1 MRASAFSA
9 VAIANFVQWAK
20 AAHHEV
26 TVGKDGELK
35 FVPET
40 LHARHGDTIT
50 YQFFAANHSVTQSS
64 FDAPCQ
70 PLQDGFFSA
79 FTPSESKT
87 EASSTT
93 WTITVNDTK
102 PIWVYCGQGKH
113 CQNGMVHSVNAL
125 ESGNTFQAFKE
136 KAKSAS
142 DSTSPA
148 DGLPVGGLR
157 VTQVEVGVDEKF
169 VFKPNNIK
177 EPIGTHIQFNFNP
190 KNHSV
195 TQSSF
200 DKPCEQLENGFSS
213 GLIPTVNAPSGI
225 SFDIVVNDTKPIWFY
240 CAQGQH
246 CKNGMV
252 GSINAPDEGN
262 TLSAFTEKASKVG
275 AGQLVPLSPIGG
287 VLSANGTILPTL
299 NSAVIDIAPLG
310 LDRIGQ
316 IPTPGEHDQYI
327 IGGAGGSPVANY
339 SWPDTISAPAVE
351 RLHLL
356 HYLDNILLRVLLR
369 GRDNLQEGG
378 KWAGAYPQTIVN
390 TIASMAAQTWI
401 HRATATD
408 SLQHYKKDLLEGE
421 CEYKT
426 DDDDDKEGVD
436 QFLDTVLTLLDLEI
450 GFLVDSSSRLAHSDP
465 WLVGCL
471 TSALGAKSRMAAV
484 ANMMQGRAPA
494 IAPREVPVPAGL
506 VYAYA
511 KHKFIKECPGD
522 VMKGWEDG
530 AVRHELNIKE
540 AKRGPD
546 GRVSEVEV
554 HVDDW
559 PYHAKLWLAWM
570 GPWGSLEFT
579 RLEKG
584 VARVPGGFWG
594 HAWVAV
600 TSSAD
605 HSMGELI
612 GATVAGPQMVWITQR

>member
-1 MRASAFSA
+1 MRIGTFSAF
-9 VAIANFVQWAK
+9 AIASLLSRVEAV
-20 AAHHEV
+20 HHDV
-26 TVGKDGELK
+26 TVGKNGELK
-35 FVPET
+35 FEPET

-70 PLQDGFFSA
+70 PLKDGFFSA
-79 FTPSESKT
+79 FTPTESKT
-87 EASSTT
+87 EASSTI

-113 CQNGMVHSVNAL
+113 CQNGMVHSINAP
-125 ESGNTFQAFKE
+125 ESGNTFQAFKD
-136 KAKSAS
+136 KAKGAP

-157 VTQVEVGVDEKF
+157 VTQVEVGVDDKF
-169 VFKPNNIK
+169 IFKPNDIK

-213 GLIPTVNAPSGI
+213 GLIPAANSPSGI
-225 SFDIVVNDTKPIWFY
+225 SFDIIVNDTKPIWFY

-252 GSINAPDEGN
+252 GSVNAPAEGN
-262 TLSAFTEKASKVG
+262 TLASFTDKASKAG

-287 VLSANGTILPTL
+287 VLSANGTIIPTL
-299 NSAVIDIAPLG
+299 NSAVIDIAPLS
-310 LDRIGQ
+310 LDHIQ
-316 IPTPGEHDQYI
+316 HVPKPGDHDQYI
-327 IGGAGGSPVANY
+327 IGNAGGGPVANY
-339 SWPDTISAPAVE
+339 SWPETISAPAVA

-356 HYLDNILLRVLLR
+356 HYLDNILLRILIR

-378 KWAGAYPQTIVN
+378 KWSGAYPQTIVD

-408 SLQHYKKDLLEGE
+408 SLQHYKEDMLDGE
-421 CEYKT
+421 CEYKIEE
-426 DDDDDKEGVD
+426 DESVD
-436 QFLDTVLTLLDLEI
+436 HFLDTVLTLLDLEI
-450 GFLVDSSSRLAHSDP
+450 GYLTDISSRLAHSDP

-471 TSALGAKSRMAAV
+471 ASALGAKSRMAAV

-494 IAPREVPVPAGL
+494 ISPREVPVPAGL

-511 KHKFIKECPGD
+511 KHKYVKECSGD
-522 VMKGWEDG
+522 VMKVWDDG
-530 AVRHELNIKE
+530 AVRHQLNIKE
-540 AKRGPD
+540 ARRGPD
-546 GRVSEVEV
+546 GRVSAVEV

-559 PYHAKLWLAWM
+559 PYNAKLWLAWM

-579 RLEKG
+579 KLEKG
-584 VARVPGGFWG
+584 VADVPEGFWG

-605 HSMGELI
+605 HTMSELTE
-612 GATVAGPQMVWITQR
+612 ATVAGPQMVWITQR